1 MVVLGVILLAVVAA
15 VAVIALLEGEDP
27 TSLNLGGADLD
38 TTARWVFL
46 AGAVSVLLLV
56 AGVALIVSG
65 LRRARA
71 RRKQMKTL
79 KSAAVTSPS
88 QSPPQTERSRVPTSP
103 HDPDEQTHF
112 QSAPRE

>member
-1 MVVLGVILLAVVAA
+1 VILLAVVAA

-38 TTARWVFL
+38 TTARWVFV

-56 AGVALIVSG
+56 AGIALIVSG

-71 RRKQMKTL
+71 RRKEVKQLKKT
-79 KSAAVTSPS
+79 AGATTTPPPPS
-88 QSPPQTERSRVPTSP
+88 ETEPRRVPVSP
-103 HDPDEQTHF
+103 QDPDEQTHF
-112 QSAPRE
+112 QSTPRE